1 MLQPTLGVSSL
12 TWAALRGGS
21 FSERWLMLP
30 LSMNPGVKLSFDIL
44 RLSYETYSLIGLRL
58 FEMATGGVP
67 AGPEALR
74 MVPEKIMA
82 LVDAQILIAA
92 SIISGRPDLA
102 PAQVVALYRERV
114 SDNEQRL
121 TA

>member
-1 MLQPTLGVSSL
+1 
-12 TWAALRGGS
+12 
-21 FSERWLMLP
+21 MLP
-30 LSMNPGVKLSFDIL
+30 LPMNPLVKLSFDTL
-44 RLSYETYSLIGLRL
+44 RLSCETYSLIGLRL

-74 MVPEKIMA
+74 MIPEKILA
-82 LVDAQILIAA
+82 LVDAQILIVT
-92 SIISGRPDLA
+92 SVISGRPDLA

-121 TA
+121 TSK

>member
-1 MLQPTLGVSSL
+1 
-12 TWAALRGGS
+12 
-21 FSERWLMLP
+21 MLP
-30 LSMNPGVKLSFDIL
+30 LSMNPLVKLSFDTL
-44 RLSYETYSLIGLRL
+44 RLGCETYSLIGLRL

-67 AGPEALR
+67 AVSEALR

-82 LVDAQILIAA
+82 LVDAQILITA
-92 SIISGRPDLA
+92 SVMSGRPDLA

>member
-1 MLQPTLGVSSL
+1 
-12 TWAALRGGS
+12 
-21 FSERWLMLP
+21 MLP
-30 LSMNPGVKLSFDIL
+30 WSMNPMVKLVFDTL
-44 RLSYETYSLIGLRL
+44 RLGCETYSLISLRL

-74 MVPEKIMA
+74 MIPEKIMA
-82 LVDAQILIAA
+82 LADAQILIAT
-92 SIISGRPDLA
+92 SIMSGRPDLA

-121 TA
+121 TS